1 MLNLCRQTHH
11 MYACSGILFNHESPR
26 RGEHFVTRK
35 ITMGVANIKLGKQV
49 NSCEERARARV
60 HTQSEVELEARL
72 KLVASNFRALHDPR
86 TANRGVLRRLT
97 WTCRN
102 FCAWGNLILQ
112 ETGAMQENMSAACG
126 SCCSSSSLLTL
137 LSVPASIQPSG
148 GLRPLCTS
156 NQENVAKTAKERS
169 KPAKGWRPLL
179 WSRLSPPQFHVCNK
193 QPQDIVRVGL
203 AEGLRLKLRM
213 EPSCT
218 TCVRP

>member
-1 MLNLCRQTHH
+1 MIYSTGPLYEQTQHVSVEMDSSSIQVPVLNLCRQTHH

-156 NQENVAKTAKERS
+156 NQENVAKTAKE
-169 KPAKGWRPLL
+169 G
-179 WSRLSPPQFHVCNK
+179 LSLQRGGDHCC
-193 QPQDIVRVGL
+193 G
-203 AEGLRLKLRM
+203 AG
-213 EPSCT
+213 
-218 TCVRP
+218 